1 MKNSRFVQPRRPPST
16 VGGPYSSTIVKNSH
30 SSSSSSRGN
39 EEEYI
44 ALVPTVSSGASST
57 GDDCGY
63 PSSSTTG
70 EASLSKPNNK
80 NKHQIID
87 TSSHEVDS
95 SKEQSGESNE
105 TSIEEVIIGLDHS
118 FKASR
123 WNQSH
128 SSGGNSVT
136 GSILSA
142 TGSFGAEDEKKNDYY
157 ENASMPLQVF
167 EDISPN
173 SVQSVT
179 GVWEVRSRSGDSI
192 GDLRRA
198 SNVSDCDD
206 YSGITEVYNEWD
218 MDEGFAKKSTTAVTA
233 SSNAQQQQPMLMSS
247 SPTSEDGF
255 DDHHFPEVDHHKYRM
270 LQSALPAPLSAFRKP
285 SAASLATA
293 STKNKQPTKSS
304 EINWKLVAFWLAV
317 IVCWLK
323 LASGLRFFGLQ
334 EHPADS
340 EPAPIELYRLVLG
353 LNHEL

>member
-1 MKNSRFVQPRRPPST
+1 M
-16 VGGPYSSTIVKNSH
+16 
-30 SSSSSSRGN
+30 
-39 EEEYI
+39 
-44 ALVPTVSSGASST
+44 VPTESSGASLG
-57 GDDCGY
+57 GDGGDFTSEVV
-63 PSSSTTG
+63 PTTTG
-70 EASLSKPNNK
+70 AFSKP
-80 NKHQIID
+80 KHQIID
-87 TSSHEVDS
+87 TSHEQDS

-128 SSGGNSVT
+128 CSGGNSVT

-142 TGSFGAEDEKKNDYY
+142 TGSFDAQDEKKNEYY
-157 ENASMPLQVF
+157 ENASLPLQVF

-179 GVWEVRSRSGDSI
+179 GVWEVRSRSGDSV

-198 SNVSDCDD
+198 TNVSDCDD

-218 MDEGFAKKSTTAVTA
+218 MDEDRAKKSTTAVTA
-233 SSNAQQQQPMLMSS
+233 ASNAQQPMLMSS

-255 DDHHFPEVDHHKYRM
+255 DDQHFPEVDHHKYRM
-270 LQSALPAPLSAFRKP
+270 LQSALPAPISAFRKP
-285 SAASLATA
+285 SASSLAVATT
-293 STKNKQPTKSS
+293 TKKQTKSS

-334 EHPADS
+334 EHPAGS
-340 EPAPIELYRLVLG
+340 ESEPIELHRLVLG